1 MRTLVAAL
9 LTVVA
14 LLYAREPLAQRIAHT
29 DPARRQTV
37 KGVHEGAGEIEYQVL
52 LDRHSLDTNLQF
64 LHRGVI
70 KPKSSMGNHFHNNC
84 EEMYVILDG
93 EAQFTVDGRTS
104 VLRAPAGAPCRVG
117 HSHALYN
124 PTDRPVQFL
133 NVNVTLLRG
142 ENDAFN
148 TGDPRIEVPL
158 DPIPVFMAVRFDRS
172 LLKPSG
178 PMQYRRAIPPSVF
191 TGPWAYTD
199 HILLP
204 PGAALPGETHRGVA
218 EVYYVMGGSGTATV
232 GSESAPL
239 REGDALP
246 VQLGE
251 RHTIANPGTA
261 TLEMLVFG
269 ISRERN
275 KEVQ

>member
-1 MRTLVAAL
+1 MRTLTAVL
-9 LTVVA
+9 FTVVGI
-14 LLYAREPLAQRIAHT
+14 LYAREPLAQRIVHT
-29 DPARRQTV
+29 DPARQQTV
-37 KGVHEGAGEIEYQVL
+37 KGVHEGAGEIRYQVL

-64 LHRGVI
+64 LHRGVLQ
-70 KPKSSMGNHFHNNC
+70 PKSSMGNHFHNNC

-104 VLRAPAGAPCRVG
+104 LLRAPAGAPCRAG

-148 TGDPRIEVPL
+148 TGDPRIDVPL
-158 DPIPVFMAVRFDRS
+158 DPIPVFMAVRFDRA
-172 LLKPSG
+172 LLKPLG
-178 PMQYRRAIPPSVF
+178 PVEYRRALPPSVF
-191 TGPWAYTD
+191 AGPWAYTD
-199 HILLP
+199 HVLLP
-204 PGAALPGETHRGVA
+204 PGAALPAEIHRGVA
-218 EVYYVMGGSGTATV
+218 EVYYVMSGSGRATV

-239 REGDALP
+239 RGGDAMP
-246 VQLGE
+246 VQLNE
-251 RHTIANPGTA
+251 RHSIANAGPEP
-261 TLEMLVFG
+261 LEMLVFG